1 MTRCEKLLQK
11 ARRSTAN
18 LGFNDLLRLAEC
30 HGFTLSRV
38 KGSHYVLKLPSAKEV
53 LTLQRA
59 RNNQA
64 KPYQVRQLLALIGGQ
79 EEG

>member
-11 ARRSTAN
+11 ARRSPAN
-18 LGFNDLLRLAEC
+18 LGFDDLLRLAEC
-30 HGFTLSRV
+30 HGFTLGRV
-38 KGSHYVLKLPSAKEV
+38 KGSHYVFKLPGAKGV

-59 RNNQA
+59 RNGQA
-64 KPYQVRQLLALIGGQ
+64 KPYQVKQLLALIGDH